1 MNRFYAL
8 DADGPQAQLVA
19 YRYLSDIVPD
29 LAEED
34 FDALYTRILEEGFAR
49 VEYEGR
55 QLLIKAQRGTVE
67 S

>member
-1 MNRFYAL
+1 MRRFYAL

-34 FDALYTRILEEGFAR
+34 FDALYTRIIEEGFAR

-55 QLLIKAQRGTVE
+55 QLLIKAQRGTVV